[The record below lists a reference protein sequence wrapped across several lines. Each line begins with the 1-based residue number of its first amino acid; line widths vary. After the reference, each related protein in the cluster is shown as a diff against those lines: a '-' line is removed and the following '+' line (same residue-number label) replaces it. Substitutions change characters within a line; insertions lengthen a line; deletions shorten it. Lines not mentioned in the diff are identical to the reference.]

1 MNQDARTKFQ
11 LSLGESTLEAPE
23 TPHYLEVAARLLEAR
38 RREIEAEQAPGPVA
52 DAPDTAPAPPA
63 ASSPIASSP
72 IASSPIASSPF
83 APSPVAASPSITPRF
98 PFAPSYPATPRP
110 PVRRAHWFS
119 DRFPRITLE
128 DGSVQ
133 VPRSLEELKGM
144 LRARGITPHP
154 RGDASMLLWQ
164 VRNRLKLNVETVG
177 AQDF

>member
-1 MNQDARTKFQ
+1 MTQDARAKFQ
-11 LSLGESTLEAPE
+11 LSLGEATLEAPE

-38 RREIEAEQAPGPVA
+38 RRELEAAQSPASTTDELR
-52 DAPDTAPAPPA
+52 TAPA
-63 ASSPIASSP
+63 SPIVS
-72 IASSPIASSPF
+72 
-83 APSPVAASPSITPRF
+83 SPVATSPSIVPRF
-98 PFAPSYPATPRP
+98 PLASSYPTAPRP

-164 VRNRLKLNVETVG
+164 VRNRLKLKVETVG
-177 AQDF
+177 SQHS

>member
-1 MNQDARTKFQ
+1 MTLKWASMNQDTRGKFQ

-38 RREIEAEQAPGPVA
+38 RREIEAEQAPA
-52 DAPDTAPAPPA
+52 APADTPDAAPTPAPA
-63 ASSPIASSP
+63 APIAP
-72 IASSPIASSPF
+72 SPF
-83 APSPVAASPSITPRF
+83 ATSPSIVPRF
-98 PFAPSYPATPRP
+98 PLAPSYQSAPRP

-128 DGSVQ
+128 DGTVQ
-133 VPRSLEELKGM
+133 IPRSLEELKGM

-164 VRNRLKLNVETVG
+164 VRNRLKLKVETVG
-177 AQDF
+177 SQDF

>member
-1 MNQDARTKFQ
+1 MTQDTRGKFQ

-38 RREIEAEQAPGPVA
+38 RREIEAEQSPAAAA
-52 DAPDTAPAPPA
+52 DVPDAAPAA
-63 ASSPIASSP
+63 PIR
-72 IASSPIASSPF
+72 
-83 APSPVAASPSITPRF
+83 PSPVAASPIATTPSIIPRF
-98 PFAPSYPATPRP
+98 PLAPSYQAAPRP

-133 VPRSLEELKGM
+133 IPRSLEELKGM

-164 VRNRLKLNVETVG
+164 VRNRLKMKVETVG
-177 AQDF
+177 SQDS

>member
-1 MNQDARTKFQ
+1 MTQDTRGKFQ

-38 RREIEAEQAPGPVA
+38 RREIEAEQS
-52 DAPDTAPAPPA
+52 PA
-63 ASSPIASSP
+63 AAADVPDAAPTPPPMARAPLASTP
-72 IASSPIASSPF
+72 TAT
-83 APSPVAASPSITPRF
+83 SPSIIPRF
-98 PFAPSYPATPRP
+98 PLAPSYQAAPRP

-133 VPRSLEELKGM
+133 IPRSLEELKGM

-164 VRNRLKLNVETVG
+164 VRNRLKMKVETVG
-177 AQDF
+177 SQDS

>member
-1 MNQDARTKFQ
+1 MTQDARSKFQ
-11 LSLGESTLEAPE
+11 LSLGEANLEAPE

-38 RREIEAEQAPGPVA
+38 RRELEEAQASGAGA
-52 DAPDTAPAPPA
+52 DGLGTAPA
-63 ASSPIASSP
+63 
-72 IASSPIASSPF
+72 
-83 APSPVAASPSITPRF
+83 SPVAAPPIASTPSAFSRF
-98 PFAPSYPATPRP
+98 PVAPAFQGMPRP

-164 VRNRLKLNVETVG
+164 VRNRLKMKVETVG
-177 AQDF
+177 SQDS

>member
-1 MNQDARTKFQ
+1 MDQDARTKFQ

-52 DAPDTAPAPPA
+52 DAPGAASAPAPPA
-63 ASSPIASSP
+63 G
-72 IASSPIASSPF
+72 
-83 APSPVAASPSITPRF
+83 PSPVTSSPMATSPSITPRF

-133 VPRSLEELKGM
+133 VPRSLEELKGI
-144 LRARGITPHP
+144 LRVRGITPHP

>member
-1 MNQDARTKFQ
+1 MTQDAREKFQ
-11 LSLGESTLEAPE
+11 LSLGEAILEAPE

-38 RREIEAEQAPGPVA
+38 RRELEEAQAPS
-52 DAPDTAPAPPA
+52 PPA
-63 ASSPIASSP
+63 ESPDRTPAAP
-72 IASSPIASSPF
+72 IVSSPF
-83 APSPVAASPSITPRF
+83 AASPPIVPRF
-98 PFAPSYPATPRP
+98 PLGPTYQATPRP

-133 VPRSLEELKGM
+133 IPRSLEELKGI

-164 VRNRLKLNVETVG
+164 VRNRLKLKVETVG
-177 AQDF
+177 SQDS

>member
-1 MNQDARTKFQ
+1 MTQDTRAKFQ

-23 TPHYLEVAARLLEAR
+23 TPQYLEVAARLLEAR
-38 RREIEAEQAPGPVA
+38 RREIEAEQAPAAAAEV
-52 DAPDTAPAPPA
+52 DTARVPAPVV
-63 ASSPIASSP
+63 ASP
-72 IASSPIASSPF
+72 
-83 APSPVAASPSITPRF
+83 PVAASPTIGPRF
-98 PFAPSYPATPRP
+98 PLAPSFQTAPRP

-133 VPRSLEELKGM
+133 VPRTLEELKGM

-164 VRNRLKLNVETVG
+164 VRNRLKLKVETVG
-177 AQDF
+177 SQDF

>member
-1 MNQDARTKFQ
+1 MTQDARAKFQ
-11 LSLGESTLEAPE
+11 LSLGEATLEAPE

-38 RREIEAEQAPGPVA
+38 RRELEAAQSPGAAA
-52 DAPDTAPAPPA
+52 DGLDTAPA
-63 ASSPIASSP
+63 SPIVS
-72 IASSPIASSPF
+72 
-83 APSPVAASPSITPRF
+83 SPVAASPSITPRF
-98 PFAPSYPATPRP
+98 PMAPSYPTAPRP

-164 VRNRLKLNVETVG
+164 VRNRLKLKVETVG
-177 AQDF
+177 SQDS

>member
-1 MNQDARTKFQ
+1 MTQDERSKFQ
-11 LSLGESTLEAPE
+11 LLLGEANLEAPE

-38 RREIEAEQAPGPVA
+38 RRELQEAQS
-52 DAPDTAPAPPA
+52 PAPA
-63 ASSPIASSP
+63 ASVPGSAAAPPIASP
-72 IASSPIASSPF
+72 PPPTT
-83 APSPVAASPSITPRF
+83 PSVFPRF
-98 PFAPSYPATPRP
+98 STTPAFQATPRP

-133 VPRSLEELKGM
+133 IPRSLEELKGM

-164 VRNRLKLNVETVG
+164 VRNRLKMRVETVG
-177 AQDF
+177 SQDF

>member
-1 MNQDARTKFQ
+1 MTQDTRGKFQ

-38 RREIEAEQAPGPVA
+38 RREIEAEQSPAAAADVPDAAAAPPIARAPVA
-52 DAPDTAPAPPA
+52 STPMATT
-63 ASSPIASSP
+63 
-72 IASSPIASSPF
+72 
-83 APSPVAASPSITPRF
+83 PSIIPRF
-98 PFAPSYPATPRP
+98 PLTPSYQTPPRP

-133 VPRSLEELKGM
+133 IPRSLEELKGM
-144 LRARGITPHP
+144 LQARGITPHP

-164 VRNRLKLNVETVG
+164 VRNRLKMKVETVG
-177 AQDF
+177 SQDT

>member
-1 MNQDARTKFQ
+1 MTQDERSKFQ
-11 LSLGESTLEAPE
+11 LTLGEANLEAPE

-38 RREIEAEQAPGPVA
+38 RRELQEAQSPAPAAAAPGSTA
-52 DAPDTAPAPPA
+52 APPIAPPAPPTT
-63 ASSPIASSP
+63 
-72 IASSPIASSPF
+72 
-83 APSPVAASPSITPRF
+83 PSVFPRF
-98 PFAPSYPATPRP
+98 PATPAFQATPRP

-133 VPRSLEELKGM
+133 IPRSLEELKGM

-164 VRNRLKLNVETVG
+164 VRNRLKMRVETVG
-177 AQDF
+177 SQDF

>member
-38 RREIEAEQAPGPVA
+38 RREIEAEEAPDPVA
-52 DAPDTAPAPPA
+52 DRPDAAPAPPA
-63 ASSPIASSP
+63 
-72 IASSPIASSPF
+72 ASSPIASSPF
-83 APSPVAASPSITPRF
+83 APSPVATSPSITPRF

-133 VPRSLEELKGM
+133 VPRSLEELKGI
-144 LRARGITPHP
+144 LRVRGITPHP

>member
-38 RREIEAEQAPGPVA
+38 RREIEAEQTPGPVT
-52 DAPDTAPAPPA
+52 DAPDTAPAPP
-63 ASSPIASSP
+63 
-72 IASSPIASSPF
+72 IASSPF
-83 APSPVAASPSITPRF
+83 ASSPTATSPSITPRF
-98 PFAPSYPATPRP
+98 PFAPSYPTAPRP
-110 PVRRAHWFS
+110 PMRRAHWFS

-133 VPRSLEELKGM
+133 IPRSLEELKGM